1 MKQWQSVED
10 GTVCSL
16 WQGAAKEMHSPQTD
30 RVQEV
35 LQEFANSAEYSIAL
49 SVLTTPDEIQSE
61 VQNDVEAW
69 TEQQL
74 PPVDCPAEILA
85 VPGARQ
91 VIAILWSC
99 QWG

>member
-16 WQGAAKEMHSPQTD
+16 WQGAAKEMHSPQT

-74 PPVDCPAEILA
+74 PPVD
-85 VPGARQ
+85 
-91 VIAILWSC
+91 
-99 QWG
+99 